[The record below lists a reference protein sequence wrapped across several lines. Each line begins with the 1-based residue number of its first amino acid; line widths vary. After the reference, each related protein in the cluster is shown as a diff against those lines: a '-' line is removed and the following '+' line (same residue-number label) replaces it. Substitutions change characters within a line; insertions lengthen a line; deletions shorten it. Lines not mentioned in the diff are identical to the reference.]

1 MITLRSTLVLGV
13 AVLAVT
19 AVLPGS
25 RPATHVA
32 AHPRLASL
40 TVADGGAADS
50 AAFTAA
56 GGCYAALNLVRPTG
70 ASAVPATPATGGSTS
85 VSLTV
90 LPAPPQ
96 TVLDCALDELVTP
109 VSLG

>member
-70 ASAVPATPATGGSTS
+70 ASAVPPRKASASRQRP
-85 VSLTV
+85 L
-90 LPAPPQ
+90 
-96 TVLDCALDELVTP
+96 
-109 VSLG
+109 

>member
-56 GGCYAALNLVRPTG
+56 GGCYAPLDLVRPTG
-70 ASAVPATPATGGSTS
+70 ASAVPATGGSTS